1 VTPASSV
8 QLDPGDAEDRKI
20 IARQVKAARQAGR
33 DGRDRA
39 GSTRGRVDLEQAF
52 DAGASEAEAAVSAPA
67 ATPAAAPAPG
77 GRPASPAPAGKSGG
91 PGAWTRFRKMGPG
104 WQSVKPTSPARLPT
118 RVQDAGGFLT
128 GLALY
133 TVVII
138 YVRYGQVPQPAHG
151 RRGEEFHEGQAV
163 DGEGEQARMNPTGI
177 IIAIAGVWLVV
188 QVTAGDM
195 LGRLNLL

>member
-8 QLDPGDAEDRKI
+8 QLDPDDAEDRKI

-39 GSTRGRVDLEQAF
+39 GSTRGRVDLQQAF
-52 DAGASEAEAAVSAPA
+52 DEGASEAEAAVSAPA
-67 ATPAAAPAPG
+67 ATPAAAPGPG

-91 PGAWTRFRKMGPG
+91 SGAWDRYRRMGPG
-104 WQSVKPTSPARLPT
+104 WDSVKPTSPARLPT

-138 YVRYGQVPQPAHG
+138 YVRYGPEGWKGWLKAKFLNQPMDVA
-151 RRGEEFHEGQAV
+151 EMSSTKAK
-163 DGEGEQARMNPTGI
+163 PSTGK
-177 IIAIAGVWLVV
+177 GSQLV
-188 QVTAGDM
+188 
-195 LGRLNLL
+195 